1 MNASIG
7 AAITIAAII
16 IASITTAAT
25 TVGRRIC
32 GLAMTQPASE
42 DGDVTPF

>member
-7 AAITIAAII
+7 AAITIAAI

-42 DGDVTPF
+42 DGDVTPL